1 MPYKDAEKQR
11 EWQRENRELTAAKR
25 KHRREYERERK
36 NKKRIEAYMLLP
48 EPERS
53 RKLEANEYRRSL
65 SLRWQTRGY
74 TN

>member
-1 MPYKDAEKQR
+1 MQR
-11 EWQRENRELTAAKR
+11 AWQRENRELTADKR

-36 NKKRIEAYMLLP
+36 NRKRVEAYMLLP

-65 SLRWQTRGY
+65 GLRWQTRGY